1 MLKKQIRPNPDF
13 KLLMDKVNKYLD
25 KKRNKQ
31 LIEKAYQ
38 YIIEHED
45 DEKKINRSLAIALI
59 LTDIQVDEVCISATL
74 LHDLVDT
81 NHELLKEIN
90 DKFGDEIVIILEGLI
105 KIGKINFNT
114 TMAANVEYYKRILVG
129 ISEDVRVIVIMLA
142 ERLYEMRHLKVHS
155 IKTQKIR
162 AKETLDI
169 FAPIAHRLG
178 IYHFKSELEDLS
190 LKYLKPD
197 IYADIEAKLMMTKN
211 EREETVNVMLN
222 ELTKLLNEHRIKHS
236 IKGRVKSIYS
246 IYKKLD
252 KGRPFSDI
260 YDIYALRII
269 VNTEQECYQVL
280 GLIHS
285 KYKPIPKRFKDM
297 IAMPKLNM
305 YQSIHTTVFG
315 SNSVLYEIQIRTY
328 EMDKI
333 AEFGLAAHWAYKE
346 KISPKNMSQS
356 KIDIKLDLFRSIM
369 DISQEKI
376 SDEEFINTVKEELT
390 EKNIYIFTPKGDV
403 IELPQYSTP
412 IDFAYK
418 IHTEIGE
425 KMIGATVNDIIVPLG
440 HKLKNG
446 DIVKIITNK
455 NSSGPSKEWINLAKS
470 SQTKSK
476 IRAYFA
482 RLDRHD
488 YIIKGK
494 ELLEKELRRRKL
506 AFKEVFAD
514 NNINDILTKLKM
526 ANLDDLY
533 YSVGF
538 NNNPQLIVNTIIRDT
553 NIESIAYKD
562 KSDLYKL
569 QNTKDLIVVEGI
581 DAIKINLAKCCMPII
596 GDEIVGYITKGSGI
610 TVHKVNCHNIKDI
623 EERKIEVF
631 WNKNVEQK
639 LPTGIVIET
648 TNRDKTIVDIA
659 SIAGPLNISI
669 DSINT
674 KYKNPII
681 VYDII
686 VLVENV
692 DVLNKFIA
700 EVNKLSYI
708 IDINRKI

>member
-1 MLKKQIRPNPDF
+1 M
-13 KLLMDKVNKYLD
+13 M
-25 KKRNKQ
+25 
-31 LIEKAYQ
+31 
-38 YIIEHED
+38 
-45 DEKKINRSLAIALI
+45 KKINRSLAIALI

-569 QNTKDLIVVEGI
+569 Q
-581 DAIKINLAKCCMPII
+581 
-596 GDEIVGYITKGSGI
+596 
-610 TVHKVNCHNIKDI
+610 
-623 EERKIEVF
+623 
-631 WNKNVEQK
+631 
-639 LPTGIVIET
+639 
-648 TNRDKTIVDIA
+648 
-659 SIAGPLNISI
+659 
-669 DSINT
+669 
-674 KYKNPII
+674 KY
-681 VYDII
+681 
-686 VLVENV
+686 
-692 DVLNKFIA
+692 
-700 EVNKLSYI
+700 
-708 IDINRKI
+708 